1 MKIEFSPEIFEN
13 FSNINF
19 NENPSSGIRADP
31 YGQTNMTKLTVG
43 SRNFTKTPKTGFAIL
58 HAPTIKTVLYFG

>member
-1 MKIEFSPEIFEN
+1 MELEFSQHIFKKC
-13 FSNINF
+13 SNINF

-31 YGQTNMTKLTVG
+31 YGQKNMTKLTVG